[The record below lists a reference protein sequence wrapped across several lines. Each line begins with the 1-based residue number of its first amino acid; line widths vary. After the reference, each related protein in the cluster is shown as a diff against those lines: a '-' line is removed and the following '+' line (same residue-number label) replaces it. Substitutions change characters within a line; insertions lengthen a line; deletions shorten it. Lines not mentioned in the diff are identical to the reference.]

1 MKHRF
6 ILFISLTVLLASGFL
21 YALIEAETG
30 STRLVILPENVTG
43 DPKAAEGLV
52 VSFDLFTEIGER
64 NPYGDR
70 NPAAEIDTGVYRS
83 EVTYGADGPA
93 LRYEIIPG
101 NWDYRVEQEHYLD
114 QYDLYEF
121 TRLGAYGPYSGY
133 SFGRGSEWYVYDLL
147 HGTLR
152 TEWEKA
158 GKPKTLVLSDYMEYY
173 SMVEDVYP
181 PGWDFGV
188 GYSTHGYLSM
198 IGQDSTQEE
207 SAFSLHAATAL
218 RELKEFFRIP
228 VLTGDQWI
236 MKDNIFYPEPVG
248 TEHFVPRFINTN
260 NDRNLFV
267 TFCALAENGQPVDTS
282 QIPGGYGIYILPYV
296 SIEENGG
303 GLSYIQPEG
312 LRLFSPLDTDIEV
325 RKLGMSL
332 DGKTLYVVY
341 IRDGEYFARIIDAET
356 AEVYADVSLGRDNR
370 LYDSDFNESVFPFE
384 EYVAVWNHSGRSE
397 DDRLFVLGRNAD
409 GRMGILMETPY
420 NDAYYPMA
428 LAFDG
433 EKLATAY
440 TDYYTVQ
447 VAVFSEEGLLY
458 HGSFEHSMWFELID
472 STYIGSMERLNIRW
486 SR

>member
-1 MKHRF
+1 M
-6 ILFISLTVLLASGFL
+6 
-21 YALIEAETG
+21 
-30 STRLVILPENVTG
+30 ILPENVTG

-64 NPYGDR
+64 NPYGNR

-101 NWDYRVEQEHYLD
+101 NWDYREEQRLYFDKQEM
-114 QYDLYEF
+114 YDF
-121 TRLGAYGPYSGY
+121 TRLGAYGLDPVGTNRYNQTMY
-133 SFGRGSEWYVYDLL
+133 IHDLL
-147 HGTLR
+147 CGDLR
-152 TEWEKA
+152 SKWEEA
-158 GKPKTLVLSDYMEYY
+158 GKPKTLVLSDYMDYY
-173 SMVEDVYP
+173 PMVENVYP
-181 PGWDFGV
+181 PGWDI
-188 GYSTHGYLSM
+188 GYTGGYASF
-198 IGQDSTQEE
+198 IGQNNGETEY
-207 SAFSLHAATAL
+207 FSSLKAAKAIRAL
-218 RELKEFFRIP
+218 QDFFRIP
-228 VLTGDQWI
+228 VLAGDQWT
-236 MKDNIFYPEPVG
+236 MTDNVFYPEPVG
-248 TEHFVPRFINTN
+248 TEHYVPDFINTN

-332 DGKTLYVVY
+332 DGKTLYVIF
-341 IRDGEYFARIIDAET
+341 IRNGEYFARIIDAET
-356 AEVYADVSLGRDNR
+356 AEVYTDVSLGRDNR
-370 LYDSDFNESVFPFE
+370 IYDSDFNESVFPFE

-397 DDRLFVLGRNAD
+397 DDRLFVLGRKTD
-409 GRMGILMETPY
+409 GQFGIVFETPFNY
-420 NDAYYPMA
+420 EFYPMA

-458 HGSFEHSMWFELID
+458 HGSFEHSMWFELIGP
-472 STYIGSMERLNIRW
+472 TYIGSMERLNIRW